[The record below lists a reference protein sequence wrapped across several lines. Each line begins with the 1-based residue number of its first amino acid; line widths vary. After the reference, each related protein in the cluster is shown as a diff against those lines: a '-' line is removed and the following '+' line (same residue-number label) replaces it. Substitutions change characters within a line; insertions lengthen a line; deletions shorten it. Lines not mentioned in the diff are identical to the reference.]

1 MNANEFWA
9 LHGELGMYHN
19 TYWVG
24 SVNALLQKYRPSTV
38 EEFWDKY
45 IADNGKIGD
54 RNRGRSINTLLKIS
68 ATLSEKS
75 GESIDDCFNALKSI
89 IMGSLRGFRAENN
102 VKKMIEGR
110 GNTVTKSDPV
120 LDTMG
125 VDLIVNNK
133 YYVQVKP
140 NTFFKGNYNESLIA
154 DRLKLLKQEKMMN
167 KPLYIMV
174 YNRDDIEL
182 IDEKPYKLSQLINEY
197 GLVKFNEFKWNEK
210 QDY

>member
-9 LHGELGMYHN
+9 LHGDLGMYHN

-24 SVNALLQKYRPSTV
+24 SVNALLQKYRPLTV
-38 EEFWDKY
+38 EEFWNKY
-45 IADNGKIGD
+45 TVDDGKIGD
-54 RNRGRSINTLLKIS
+54 RNRGRSIDTLLKIS

-102 VKKMIEGR
+102 VKKVIEGR
-110 GNTVTKSDPV
+110 GNTVTKSDPT

-125 VDLIVNNK
+125 VDLIVNDK

-210 QDY
+210 

>member
-9 LHGELGMYHN
+9 LHGDLGMYHN

-24 SVNALLQKYRPSTV
+24 SVNALLQRYRPSTV
-38 EEFWDKY
+38 EEFWNKY
-45 IADNGKIGD
+45 IADDGKIGD
-54 RNRGRSINTLLKIS
+54 RNRGRSIDTLLKIS

-125 VDLIVNNK
+125 VDLIVNDK

-140 NTFFKGNYNESLIA
+140 NTFFKGNYNESLIT
-154 DRLKLLKQEKMMN
+154 DRLKLLKQEKMMD

-174 YNRDDIEL
+174 YNREDIEL

-197 GLVKFNEFKWNEK
+197 GLVKFNEFKWK
-210 QDY
+210 